1 MTLVMTIL
9 ARDEGDI
16 LRENLLFHLESGVD
30 HIIVTDNLSVD
41 ATPDIIDEFARQGV
55 VTPLR
60 EDGDDFRQGEWVT
73 RMARMAAARHG
84 ADWVINSDADEFW
97 IPRAGGSLAQ
107 ALGALPFWRS
117 TAQAWHHDFVCI
129 EDPALPFHER
139 MLWRKRRTTIPHDR
153 PAPPKYAHRGWRWV
167 TVVDGNHEVRHGR
180 PGRVAGDVLDILH
193 FTMRSPERYRRK
205 ILRGGEAFLRNPD
218 LPESVGFTWR
228 RQYEELLATNA
239 LRFVEE
245 SRYDLAR
252 AEAAVATGELVRDTR
267 VRDRLRRLTGPGTPD
282 AAVGA

>member
-16 LRENLLFHLESGVD
+16 LRENLLFHLDAGVD
-30 HIIVTDNLSVD
+30 HVIVTDNLSVD
-41 ATPDIIDEFARQGV
+41 ETPDIIDEFARQGV

-60 EDGDDFRQGEWVT
+60 ETGDDFRQGEWVT
-73 RMARMAAARHG
+73 RMARMAAARFR

-117 TAQAWHHDFVCI
+117 TAQGWHADFVCI

-139 MLWRKRRTTIPHDR
+139 MLWRKRVTTIPHDI
-153 PAPPKYAHRGWRWV
+153 PAPPKYAHRGARRI
-167 TVVDGNHEVRHGR
+167 TVVDGAHAVHGGR
-180 PGRVAGDVLDILH
+180 PGRVAENVLDILH
-193 FTMRSPERYRRK
+193 FTLRSRERYMRK
-205 ILRGGEAFLRNPD
+205 IRRGGEAFLRNPD
-218 LPESVGFTWR
+218 LPETVGFTWR
-228 RQYEELLATNA
+228 RQYRELLETNS

-245 SRYDLAR
+245 NLYDPAG
-252 AEAAVATGELVRDTR
+252 AEAAAEAGTLVRDLR
-267 VRDRLRRLTGPGTPD
+267 VRDRLRRLL
-282 AAVGA
+282 AR